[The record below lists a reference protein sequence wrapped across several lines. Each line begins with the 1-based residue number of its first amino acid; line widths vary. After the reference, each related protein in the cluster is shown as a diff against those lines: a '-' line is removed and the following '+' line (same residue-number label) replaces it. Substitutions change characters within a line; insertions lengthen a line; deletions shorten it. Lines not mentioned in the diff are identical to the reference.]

1 MTETVVRPQMAFE
14 FASVGDSRRLDIFN
28 IGTKE
33 IFQMFKGRSHGNDLA
48 KSLATDS
55 IGANVMVADASLTIV
70 YMNRA
75 VTEFLTEAESDI
87 QKDLPRFKVATL
99 IGSNI
104 DVFHKNPAHQ
114 RRMLENLNATHRAMI
129 HVGGRSFDLVA
140 TPLKNKHGQR
150 AGVVVEWADATI
162 RLQNL
167 EQAAQAEAVSRAQA
181 VIEFNMDGTIVTA
194 NENFLNVLGYSLP
207 EIRGKHHSMFVDQA
221 TRDSA
226 VYREFWAKLNRG
238 QFDSGE
244 YKRIGKGG
252 KEVWI
257 LASYNPV
264 IDQNGKPLKVV
275 KFATNVTAQK
285 LQNAD
290 LAGQIAAIGKSQA
303 VIEFNMDGTVI
314 TANSNF
320 LNALGYS
327 LGEIQGRHHSMFV
340 DPADRDSAEYREF
353 WASLNRGNY
362 QAAEYKRLGKGGK
375 EIWIQASYNPILDL
389 NGKPFKVVKYATDTT
404 AQAIARMRSEKVR
417 GMMDQVA
424 SGAEELNASV
434 REISEAMTK
443 SKETAATAV
452 DRVEAADQQAQRL
465 SAAAEQM
472 SSIVELIGNI
482 TGQINLLALNATIES
497 ARAGEAGRGFA
508 VVASEVKN
516 LANQA
521 KQATDKIGHEI
532 GNLNGISGDVVAA
545 LNSIKK
551 AIQDVSEYVTSTAA
565 AVEEQSAVTGE
576 MSTSMQRAAAEAAAI
591 GNVA

>member
-1 MTETVVRPQMAFE
+1 MTETVVWPQMAFE
-14 FASVGDSRRLDIFN
+14 FASVDDSRRLDIFN

-194 NENFLNVLGYSLP
+194 NENFLNALGYSLP

-303 VIEFNMDGTVI
+303 VIEFNMDGTII

-521 KQATDKIGHEI
+521 KQATDKIGQEI